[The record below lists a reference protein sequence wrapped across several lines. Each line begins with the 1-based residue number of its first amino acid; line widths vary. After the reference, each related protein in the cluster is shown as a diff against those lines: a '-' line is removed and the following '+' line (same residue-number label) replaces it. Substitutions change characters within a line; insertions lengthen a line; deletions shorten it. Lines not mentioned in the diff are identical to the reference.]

1 MISITE
7 LASRTKEITIKT
19 PDGDTVCLTVNLN
32 KITPAERGRIFNDD
46 DPDILRQVRDFLV
59 AVITGWDIK
68 MTEKDEEPAPI
79 TGETLE
85 LLPDRLC
92 VIFYEKIMEASSKL
106 VGELIS

>member
-1 MISITE
+1 MISINE
-7 LASRTKEITIKT
+7 LAKKTKEIRIKT
-19 PDGDTVCLTVNLN
+19 PDGDEVCLTVNLN
-32 KITPAERGRIFNDD
+32 KITPAERSRIFTDD
-46 DPDILRQVRDFLV
+46 DPDILRQVREFLV
-59 AVITGWDIK
+59 AVITAWDITMDPGDK
-68 MTEKDEEPAPI
+68 EPAPI